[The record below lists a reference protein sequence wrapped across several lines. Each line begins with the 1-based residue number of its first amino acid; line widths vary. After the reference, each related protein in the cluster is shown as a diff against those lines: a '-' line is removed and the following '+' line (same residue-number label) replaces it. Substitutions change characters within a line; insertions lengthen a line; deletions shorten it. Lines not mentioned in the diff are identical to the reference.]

1 MSSPSSYYLLGP
13 IKVGEEFILTYICKN
28 IAYFLTLVKGEK
40 DDPDFFIF
48 DPRATGT
55 TSTIIDPLVM
65 KVISTGSNKYGIT
78 YTDFS
83 NTLQYMTG
91 GIKIN
96 NKVHAGSTTKST
108 GLIFSQTTAAPW
120 PGIPFLAGIGYTINT
135 ISGQTIFFNSYIAKD
150 GSNGV
155 ATSIEM
161 KTVKKGTKPV
171 ICPVLDSFIP
181 IPIKWFERG
190 SCGQTTDLK
199 SVINNEI
206 LWAAGNNTQ
215 FKDGFTD
222 ITDCQA
228 GVNYTYCPPGKVC
241 SVSCKGPCPSSTEK
255 DVGCFF
261 DSSIKGFKC
270 EIPPVDVPW
279 YQQPWF
285 IIGGSLFGLLLIILI
300 IFLIFRFTS
309 HD

>member
-13 IKVGEEFILTYICKN
+13 IKVGEEFILTFGHQN
-28 IAYFLTLVKGEK
+28 IAYFLTLVKGENGAT
-40 DDPDFFIF
+40 DDFIF
-48 DPRATGT
+48 DPRATGNS
-55 TSTIIDPLVM
+55 STIIDPLVM

-83 NTLQYMTG
+83 GTLQYIRG
-91 GIKIN
+91 LKIN
-96 NKVHAGSTTKST
+96 NEVFAESTTKST
-108 GLIFSQTTAAPW
+108 GLIFHQTTAAPW
-120 PGIPFLAGIGYTINT
+120 PGIPFLTGIGYSINT
-135 ISGQTIFFNSYIAKD
+135 ISNQPILFGSYTATNV
-150 GSNGV
+150 GSVTNGV
-155 ATSIEM
+155 ATTILM
-161 KTVKKGTKPV
+161 KGNVPVTDCLSSGFRPVPTKW
-171 ICPVLDSFIP
+171 L
-181 IPIKWFERG
+181 ERG
-190 SCGQTTDLK
+190 SCGQTIGLK

-228 GVNYTYCPPGKVC
+228 GVKYTYCPPGKDC
-241 SVSCKGPCPSSTEK
+241 SLSCKGPCPTSSEK

-270 EIPPVDVPW
+270 EIKPVDVPW

-285 IIGGSLFGLLLIILI
+285 IIGGSLFGLLFIIII
-300 IFLIFRFTS
+300 IFLFFRFSS